1 MKVSVVIATYNRAQL
16 IGKSIESV
24 LFQTYQDLE
33 LIIVDDGSTDNT
45 KHVISEFKK
54 KDERVRYVGLE
65 QNQGPTTARNRGIEE
80 AHGDFIMV
88 WDSDDELYPHAL
100 TSVVEI
106 FSRHPEVGIV
116 SSPCRQLF
124 KDGSE
129 KPYRVVPEG
138 EIEVSQ
144 IVCKYLPD
152 NEKVRIART
161 EIFKQVRYEARNID
175 FTVNGYLASLGKWY
189 HLNEELGVLHLE
201 LDAVSLTSNRKRP
214 NAQRSMER
222 VEPLLRYF
230 AQFGELVQPHCPKRY
245 AALSYGLAIGLL
257 LRGDQSIA
265 VTHAIA
271 AVQHSPLFRFRALLL
286 VTRIPGGGKLLR
298 GMMHVRRWLPW

>member
-16 IGKSIESV
+16 IRKSIESV
-24 LFQTYQDLE
+24 LFQTHQDLE
-33 LIIVDDGSTDNT
+33 LIIVNDGSTDNT
-45 KHVISEFKK
+45 KHVISEYKK
-54 KDERVRYVGLE
+54 KDERVRCVALE
-65 QNQGPTTARNRGIEE
+65 QNLGATTARNRGIEE
-80 AHGDFIMV
+80 AQGELIMV
-88 WDSDDELYPHAL
+88 WDSDDELYLHAL

-116 SSPCRQLF
+116 SSPCRQLL

-129 KPYRVVPEG
+129 KSYRSIPEG

-152 NEKVRIART
+152 NEKVRIARA

-175 FTVNGYLASLGKWY
+175 FIVNGYLASLGKWY

-230 AQFGELVQPHCPKRY
+230 AQFGELVQTHCPKRY
-245 AALSYGLAIGLL
+245 AALSYGLGVGLL
-257 LRGDQSIA
+257 LRGDRVVA
-265 VTHAIA
+265 GTYATA
-271 AVQHSPLFRFRALLL
+271 AVRHSPLFRFRALLW

-298 GMMHVRRWLPW
+298 AVIHARRWLQW